1 HGAPVRP
8 GLRSAQGRC
17 QARSRQPLTARG
29 AAPYGPALLPNS
41 MSGLLDRRLLL
52 VTGKGGV
59 GKSTVAASLALRLAA
74 AGMRTLL
81 CEVNADRRLAR
92 MLGHAEVGAD
102 VTAVEPNLSMVDLQP
117 DAAMREYVLSKI
129 RLERVYRAVFENR
142 MVRYFLRFIPALAET
157 VMLGK
162 VLWHVRQWPD
172 AAGGFDRIVL
182 DLPATGHALTL
193 LGVPR
198 SLLSALPSGP
208 MASEAVW
215 MQGLLTDP
223 MVTAAVLV
231 SLPEELPVN
240 ETLELAQAVRPRFGP
255 ADLASLSGR
264 PGLSRLAQTF
274 EEDARRTEQAL
285 ERLRAVD
292 APLVQLPRLVTPQ
305 VQRGELVSLGDAL
318 AEGLR

>member
-1 HGAPVRP
+1 
-8 GLRSAQGRC
+8 
-17 QARSRQPLTARG
+17 
-29 AAPYGPALLPNS
+29 

-92 MLGHAEVGAD
+92 MLGHPEVGAD

-215 MQGLLTDP
+215 MQGLLT
-223 MVTAAVLV
+223 AAVLV

-240 ETLELAQAVRPRFGP
+240 ETLELAQALRTELQIRIGAVVLNQAVRPRFGP

-264 PGLSRLAQTF
+264 PGLSRLAQTS

>member
-1 HGAPVRP
+1 
-8 GLRSAQGRC
+8 
-17 QARSRQPLTARG
+17 
-29 AAPYGPALLPNS
+29 

-193 LGVPR
+193 LGVPQ
-198 SLLSALPSGP
+198 SLVTALPSGP
-208 MASEAVW
+208 MSSEADW
-215 MQGLLTDP
+215 MLDLLTNP
-223 MVTAAVLV
+223 VLTSAVLV

-240 ETLELAQAVRPRFGP
+240 ETLELGQELRTRLRVRVGAVVLNQSVQSRFGQ
-255 ADLASLSGR
+255 ADLSALTGR
-264 PGLSRLAQTF
+264 PGLSALVQTY
-274 EEDARRTEQAL
+274 EEDARRSQEAA
-285 ERLRAVD
+285 ERLRAID
-292 APLVQLPRLVTPQ
+292 APLIQLPRLVTPE
-305 VQRGELVSLGDAL
+305 VGRGELVSLGDAL

>member
-1 HGAPVRP
+1 
-8 GLRSAQGRC
+8 
-17 QARSRQPLTARG
+17 
-29 AAPYGPALLPNS
+29 

-59 GKSTVAASLALRLAA
+59 GKSTVAASLALRLAS
-74 AGMRTLL
+74 AGLRTLL
-81 CEVNADRRLAR
+81 CEVNTGGRLGRRL
-92 MLGHAEVGAD
+92 GHREVGAD
-102 VTAVEPNLSMVDLQP
+102 VTSVEPNLSMVDLQP

-162 VLWHVRQWPD
+162 VLWHLRQWPD
-172 AAGGFDRIVL
+172 ATGGFDRIVL

-193 LGVPR
+193 LGVPQ
-198 SLLSALPSGP
+198 SLLSALPTGP
-208 MASEAVW
+208 MASEAGW
-215 MQGLLTDP
+215 MRDLLVDP
-223 MVTAAVLV
+223 VVTAAVLV

-240 ETLELAQAVRPRFGP
+240 ETLELSQALRSRLRIRVGAVVLNQAVESRFGRE
-255 ADLASLSGR
+255 ARAALAGR
-264 PGLSRLAQTF
+264 PGLTALVQGW
-274 EEDARRTEQAL
+274 EEDARRTEASVEQ
-285 ERLRAVD
+285 LRSID

-305 VQRGELVSLGDAL
+305 LGRGELESLGELL

>member
-1 HGAPVRP
+1 
-8 GLRSAQGRC
+8 
-17 QARSRQPLTARG
+17 
-29 AAPYGPALLPNS
+29 
-41 MSGLLDRRLLL
+41 
-52 VTGKGGV
+52 
-59 GKSTVAASLALRLAA
+59 
-74 AGMRTLL
+74 
-81 CEVNADRRLAR
+81 
-92 MLGHAEVGAD
+92 
-102 VTAVEPNLSMVDLQP
+102 
-117 DAAMREYVLSKI
+117 MREYVLSKI

-172 AAGGFDRIVL
+172 APGGFDRIVL

-198 SLLSALPSGP
+198 SLLSALPGGP

-215 MQGLLTDP
+215 MNELLTDP
-223 MVTAAVLV
+223 VVTAAVLV

-240 ETLELAQAVRPRFGP
+240 ETLELAQRLRGELKISIGAVVLNQAVKSRFGP
-255 ADLASLSGR
+255 ADVAAVASR
-264 PGLSRLAQTF
+264 PGLTTLVQAY
-274 EEDARRTEQAL
+274 EEDARRTDDAM

-292 APLVQLPRLVTPQ
+292 APLVQLRRLVTPE

>member
-1 HGAPVRP
+1 
-8 GLRSAQGRC
+8 
-17 QARSRQPLTARG
+17 
-29 AAPYGPALLPNS
+29 

-59 GKSTVAASLALRLAA
+59 GKSTVAASLALRLAS
-74 AGMRTLL
+74 AGLRTLL
-81 CEVNADRRLAR
+81 CEVNADRRLGR
-92 MLGHAEVGAD
+92 MLGHPEVGPD
-102 VTAVEPNLSMVDLQP
+102 VTPVERNLSMVDLQP

-162 VLWHVRQWPD
+162 VMWHLRQWPE
-172 AAGGFDRIVL
+172 APGGFDRIVL

-198 SLLSALPSGP
+198 SLVSALPSGP
-208 MASEAVW
+208 MATEAGW
-215 MQGLLTDP
+215 MLDFLTDP
-223 MVTAAVLV
+223 VITSAVLV

-240 ETLELAQAVRPRFGP
+240 ETLELAQALRAQLRVRVGAVVLNQSVEARFGR
-255 ADLASLSGR
+255 ADLSVLAGR
-264 PGLSRLAQTF
+264 PGLSTLVQTY
-274 EEDARRTEQAL
+274 EEDARRTEEAG
-285 ERLRAVD
+285 ERLRSID
-292 APLVQLPRLVTPQ
+292 APLVRLPRLVTPELG
-305 VQRGELVSLGDAL
+305 RGELVSLGDAL

>member
-1 HGAPVRP
+1 
-8 GLRSAQGRC
+8 
-17 QARSRQPLTARG
+17 
-29 AAPYGPALLPNS
+29 

-59 GKSTVAASLALRLAA
+59 GKSTVAASLALRLAS
-74 AGMRTLL
+74 AGLRTLL
-81 CEVNADRRLAR
+81 CEVNTGGRLGR
-92 MLGHAEVGAD
+92 MLGHREVGAD
-102 VTAVEPNLSMVDLQP
+102 VTKVEPNLSMVDLQP

-162 VLWHVRQWPD
+162 ALWHLRQWPD

-193 LGVPR
+193 LGVPQ
-198 SLLSALPSGP
+198 SLLSALPTGP
-208 MASEAVW
+208 MASEAGW
-215 MQGLLTDP
+215 MRDLLVDP
-223 MVTAAVLV
+223 NVTSAVLV

-240 ETLELAQAVRPRFGP
+240 ETLELSQALRSRLRIRVGAVVLNQAVESRFGQE
-255 ADLASLSGR
+255 ARSALAGR
-264 PGLSRLAQTF
+264 PGLTALVQGW
-274 EEDARRTEQAL
+274 EEDARRTETSR
-285 ERLRAVD
+285 ERLREID

-305 VQRGELVSLGDAL
+305 LGRGELVSLGDLL
-318 AEGLR
+318 AEGFR

>member
-1 HGAPVRP
+1 
-8 GLRSAQGRC
+8 
-17 QARSRQPLTARG
+17 
-29 AAPYGPALLPNS
+29 

-59 GKSTVAASLALRLAA
+59 GKSTVAASLALRLAS
-74 AGMRTLL
+74 AGLRTLL
-81 CEVNADRRLAR
+81 CEVNAGGRLGR
-92 MLGHAEVGAD
+92 MLEHPGVGPEVA
-102 VTAVEPNLSMVDLQP
+102 AVEPNLSMVDLEP

-172 AAGGFDRIVL
+172 APGGFDRIVL

-193 LGVPR
+193 LGVPQ
-198 SLLSALPSGP
+198 SLVTALPSGP
-208 MASEAVW
+208 MSSEADW
-215 MQGLLTDP
+215 MLELLTDP
-223 MVTAAVLV
+223 AITSAVLV

-240 ETLELAQAVRPRFGP
+240 ETLELAQELRTRLRVRVGAVVLNQSVKSRFGQ
-255 ADLASLSGR
+255 ADLSALSGR
-264 PGLSRLAQTF
+264 PGLTSLVQTW
-274 EEDARRTEQAL
+274 EEDARRTEEAVD
-285 ERLRAVD
+285 RLHAVD
-292 APLVQLPRLVTPQ
+292 APLVRLPRLVTPE
-305 VQRGELVSLGDAL
+305 VRRGELVSLGDVL

>member
-1 HGAPVRP
+1 
-8 GLRSAQGRC
+8 
-17 QARSRQPLTARG
+17 
-29 AAPYGPALLPNS
+29 

-74 AGMRTLL
+74 AGLRTLL
-81 CEVNADRRLAR
+81 CEVNAGGRLGR
-92 MLGHAEVGAD
+92 MLGHPEVGPD
-102 VTAVEPNLSMVDLQP
+102 VTPVEANLSMVDLQP

-162 VLWHVRQWPD
+162 VAWHVRQWPD
-172 AAGGFDRIVL
+172 APGGFDRIVV

-208 MASEAVW
+208 MATEAGW
-215 MQGLLTDP
+215 MHDLLTDP
-223 MVTAAVLV
+223 VVTSAVLV

-240 ETLELAQAVRPRFGP
+240 ETLELAQALRGDLKIGVGAVVLNQAVRSRFGA
-255 ADLASLSGR
+255 ADVAAVSGR
-264 PGLSRLAQTF
+264 PGLTALVQTY
-274 EEDARRTEQAL
+274 EEDAQRTEQAM

-292 APLVQLPRLVTPQ
+292 APLVQLRRLVTPE

>member
-1 HGAPVRP
+1 
-8 GLRSAQGRC
+8 
-17 QARSRQPLTARG
+17 
-29 AAPYGPALLPNS
+29 

-74 AGMRTLL
+74 AGLRTLL
-81 CEVNADRRLAR
+81 CEVNADRRLGR
-92 MLGHAEVGAD
+92 MLGHPGVGPEV
-102 VTAVEPNLSMVDLQP
+102 TQVERNLSMVDLQP

-172 AAGGFDRIVL
+172 APGGFDRIVL

-198 SLLSALPSGP
+198 SLLSALPGGP

-215 MQGLLTDP
+215 MNELLTDP
-223 MVTAAVLV
+223 AVTSAVLV

-240 ETLELAQAVRPRFGP
+240 ETLELAQALRELKIRIGAVMLNQAVRSRFGA
-255 ADLASLSGR
+255 ADVAAVSGR
-264 PGLSRLAQTF
+264 PGLAALVQAY
-274 EEDARRTEQAL
+274 EEDARRTDEAM

-292 APLVQLPRLVTPQ
+292 APLVQLRRLVTPE

>member
-1 HGAPVRP
+1 
-8 GLRSAQGRC
+8 
-17 QARSRQPLTARG
+17 
-29 AAPYGPALLPNS
+29 

-92 MLGHAEVGAD
+92 MLGHPEVGAD
-102 VTAVEPNLSMVDLQP
+102 VTPVEPNLSMVDLQP

-240 ETLELAQAVRPRFGP
+240 ETLELAQALRTELQIRVGAVVLNQAVRPRFGP
-255 ADLASLSGR
+255 ADIASLSGR

-305 VQRGELVSLGDAL
+305 VSRGELVSLGDAL

>member
-1 HGAPVRP
+1 
-8 GLRSAQGRC
+8 
-17 QARSRQPLTARG
+17 
-29 AAPYGPALLPNS
+29 

-74 AGMRTLL
+74 AGLRTLL
-81 CEVNADRRLAR
+81 CEVNAGGLLSRT
-92 MLGHAEVGAD
+92 LGHPAVGPD
-102 VTAVEPNLSMVDLQP
+102 VTPVEGNLSMVDLQP
-117 DAAMREYVLSKI
+117 DAAMREYVISKI

-172 AAGGFDRIVL
+172 APGGFDRIVV

-198 SLLSALPSGP
+198 SLLSALPGGP

-215 MQGLLTDP
+215 MNDLLTDP
-223 MVTAAVLV
+223 LVTAAVLV

-240 ETLELAQAVRPRFGP
+240 ETLELAQALRSDLKIRIGAVVLNQAVRSRFAP
-255 ADLASLSGR
+255 ADVAAVAGR
-264 PGLSRLAQTF
+264 PGLGALVQTY
-274 EEDARRTEQAL
+274 EEDARRTDEAM
-285 ERLRAVD
+285 ERLRAAN
-292 APLVQLPRLVTPQ
+292 APLVQLRRLVTPA

>member
-1 HGAPVRP
+1 
-8 GLRSAQGRC
+8 
-17 QARSRQPLTARG
+17 
-29 AAPYGPALLPNS
+29 

-59 GKSTVAASLALRLAA
+59 GKSTIAASLALRLAS
-74 AGMRTLL
+74 GGLRTLL
-81 CEVNADRRLAR
+81 CEVNTGGRLGR
-92 MLGHAEVGAD
+92 MLGHREVGAD
-102 VTAVEPNLSMVDLQP
+102 VTPVEPNLSMVDLQP

-162 VLWHVRQWPD
+162 ALWHLRQWPD

-193 LGVPR
+193 LGVPQ

-215 MQGLLTDP
+215 MRDLLVDP
-223 MVTAAVLV
+223 VVTSAVLV

-240 ETLELAQAVRPRFGP
+240 ETLELSQALRGRLRIRVGAVVLNQAVESRFGP
-255 ADLASLSGR
+255 EARSALSGR
-264 PGLSRLAQTF
+264 PGLAALVQGW
-274 EEDARRTEQAL
+274 EEDARRTEASR
-285 ERLRAVD
+285 ERLRSID

-305 VQRGELVSLGDAL
+305 LGRGELVSLGDLL

>member
-1 HGAPVRP
+1 MC
-8 GLRSAQGRC
+8 S
-17 QARSRQPLTARG
+17 S
-29 AAPYGPALLPNS
+29 
-41 MSGLLDRRLLL
+41 D
-52 VTGKGGV
+52 
-59 GKSTVAASLALRLAA
+59 LAA
-74 AGMRTLL
+74 GLRTLL
-81 CEVNADRRLAR
+81 CEVNADRRLGR
-92 MLGHAEVGAD
+92 MLGHPGVGPEV
-102 VTAVEPNLSMVDLQP
+102 TQVERNLSMVDLQP

-172 AAGGFDRIVL
+172 APGGFDRIVL

-198 SLLSALPSGP
+198 SLLSALPGGP

-215 MQGLLTDP
+215 MNELLTDP
-223 MVTAAVLV
+223 AVTSAVLV

-240 ETLELAQAVRPRFGP
+240 ETLELAQALRELKIRIGAVMLNQAVRSRFGA
-255 ADLASLSGR
+255 ADVAAVSGR
-264 PGLSRLAQTF
+264 PGLAALVQAY
-274 EEDARRTEQAL
+274 EEDARRTDEAM

-292 APLVQLPRLVTPQ
+292 APLVQLRRLVTPE